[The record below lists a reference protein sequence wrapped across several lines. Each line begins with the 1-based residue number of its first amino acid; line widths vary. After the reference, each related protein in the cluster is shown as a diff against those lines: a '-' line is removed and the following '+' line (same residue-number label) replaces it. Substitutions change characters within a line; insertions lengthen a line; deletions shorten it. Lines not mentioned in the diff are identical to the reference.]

1 MTLYFFAI
9 LFIKAKSPLNDS
21 SISYVL
27 IFSIATNHRY
37 SCICAKNVNKLQ
49 HCSNGNIK
57 GTNLSIFH
65 WNKGNSLFVNKI
77 DDIHFI
83 LDKYRPKVLSIS
95 EANFDTL
102 NPIKFNVYKVE

>member
-27 IFSIATNHRY
+27 IFSNATNHRY